1 MILLRLYAAALI
13 AAVICGCASVPAARG
28 GNAAAPNPSA
38 SALLDAAVYKLSSG
52 DVVRVDVLG
61 EADLSLQ
68 VLIDPAGFI
77 NYPFLGNVRAAGLT
91 VRELQQRVADGL
103 KAGYLV
109 NPDVRVAVIQYRPVY
124 VSGQV
129 RQTGAYPY
137 SQGLT
142 VAKALTLAGGVT
154 QYGSTSRIYLQRAG
168 LAKEARENVGLDS
181 PVYPGDTIVVEERLF

>member
-1 MILLRLYAAALI
+1 MILLRLSIAALI
-13 AAVICGCASVPAARG
+13 SAVLCAC
-28 GNAAAPNPSA
+28 AAAPPVSTSA
-38 SALLDAAVYKLSSG
+38 ARSVLLDAAVYKLAAG

-77 NYPFLGNVRAAGLT
+77 NYPFLGNVQAAGLT
-91 VRELQQRVADGL
+91 VRELQNRVADGL

-109 NPDVRVAVIQYRPVY
+109 NPDVRVAVTQYRPIY

-129 RQTGAYPY
+129 RQTGTYPY

-142 VAKALTLAGGVT
+142 VGKVLTLAGGVT
-154 QYGSTSRIYLQRAG
+154 QFGSTSRIYIQRAG
-168 LAKEARENVGLDS
+168 QSKETRENVGLDAS
-181 PVYPGDTIVVEERLF
+181 VYPGDVIVVEERLF